1 MIWKYCQPKKSDLT
15 INCCLS
21 ASTPQDTPE
30 DKLFRLRYD
39 DLETVV
45 PQNPHPLLYINR
57 QISREI
63 LALWKGGW
71 IFWLCSLP
79 CARELI
85 ERMTR
90 RQMGLVG
97 ELHMYRPSY
106 GNQGQYEWLVLETEA
121 MTEAWRKSPD
131 IGSDMVLVKAD
142 GIRWQQ
148 LMRSPYRDA
157 IVPGLRV
164 MYYSHRS
171 IYQKTNVGDGW
182 NIPSDREAGYEWEE

>member
-1 MIWKYCQPKKSDLT
+1 MHLRSSKAYYHLWDLVSNIFTRTTATTIPPLLQIPLKIRQTIWKYCQPKKSDLT

-21 ASTPQDTPE
+21 ASTPQDSPE

-45 PQNPHPLLYINR
+45 PKNPHPLLYINR
-57 QISREI
+57 QISGEI

-142 GIRWQQ
+142 GIRW
-148 LMRSPYRDA
+148 S
-157 IVPGLRV
+157 
-164 MYYSHRS
+164 SS
-171 IYQKTNVGDGW
+171 
-182 NIPSDREAGYEWEE
+182 